1 MKIAFNFLRLNEL
14 TDDPPAIN
22 VIKNHHH
29 HLQIEPLHL
38 PKIITHI
45 FNAVKMNGRLVQW
58 RF

>member
-1 MKIAFNFLRLNEL
+1 MKIAFNFLRLNEF
-14 TDDPPAIN
+14 TIDPPEIN

-45 FNAVKMNGRLVQW
+45 FNAGKMNGRLVK
-58 RF
+58 